1 MKLAILQSL
10 KAVRSWAISLIKII
24 MNKTGIFYSRS
35 KPTVRELFRCYNL
48 ILNETGIF
56 ASTDNLQKLILVSVR
71 NYSKPWKITRQ
82 SNLGE
87 NSFTQFSYTLSLQY
101 LCIMIQS
108 SNMHKLN
115 IKIIIFT
122 FYIKSHSV
130 WFLWYLEFPSLISFI
145 LILISPALIGQNIH
159 HTRSWTM

>member
-24 MNKTGIFYSRS
+24 MNKTGIFYSCS

-71 NYSKPWKITRQ
+71 NYSKP
-82 SNLGE
+82 
-87 NSFTQFSYTLSLQY
+87 
-101 LCIMIQS
+101 
-108 SNMHKLN
+108 
-115 IKIIIFT
+115 
-122 FYIKSHSV
+122 
-130 WFLWYLEFPSLISFI
+130 
-145 LILISPALIGQNIH
+145 
-159 HTRSWTM
+159 

>member
-24 MNKTGIFYSRS
+24 MNKTGIFYGRS

-71 NYSKPWKITRQ
+71 NYSKP
-82 SNLGE
+82 
-87 NSFTQFSYTLSLQY
+87 
-101 LCIMIQS
+101 
-108 SNMHKLN
+108 
-115 IKIIIFT
+115 
-122 FYIKSHSV
+122 
-130 WFLWYLEFPSLISFI
+130 
-145 LILISPALIGQNIH
+145 
-159 HTRSWTM
+159 

>member
-10 KAVRSWAISLIKII
+10 KAVRSWTISLIKLI

-71 NYSKPWKITRQ
+71 NYSKPWKNNQTVKFRRD
-82 SNLGE
+82 
-87 NSFTQFSYTLSLQY
+87 SFRYTLSLQY

-130 WFLWYLEFPSLISFI
+130 WFLLYLEFPSLISLI
-145 LILISPALIGQNIH
+145 LILISPALIVQNIH
-159 HTRSWTM
+159 HTRYWTM